1 MGSPSCMGTFVDRRG
16 VTSCER
22 SLVGVS
28 DLIQGSRVFT
38 YDCCKGA
45 SWIPGKSCKFYT
57 RDIRYHWFSRWWGA
71 SQGHKFNTQL
81 KAHIPVQGLCLSHPA
96 CRNRDQE
103 HPIPKTALFDLWT
116 ALTLQT
122 NFSGKTTKLQ
132 CIIYSRHSFYSL
144 KILKKKWDPSSWWN
158 MKQNSGLQSQLSC
171 VTLVAFPPHA
181 SQFRRRDCLDCMQLL
196 QPGPL
201 CLGTL
206 WPAW

>member
-103 HPIPKTALFDLWT
+103 HPLPKTALFDLWT
-116 ALTLQT
+116 ALTLQ
-122 NFSGKTTKLQ
+122 NQFFWENNKTPVYYLLTAFGLFPQDPKEEMG
-132 CIIYSRHSFYSL
+132 SL
-144 KILKKKWDPSSWWN
+144 FLMKYEAEFRAAESAVMCDFGSLSS
-158 MKQNSGLQSQLSC
+158 SC
-171 VTLVAFPPHA
+171 LTV
-181 SQFRRRDCLDCMQLL
+181 
-196 QPGPL
+196 
-201 CLGTL
+201 
-206 WPAW
+206 